1 MKRLTVAIDGP
12 AGAGKSTV
20 ARLVAQQLGYLY
32 IDSGA
37 MYRAVALRALR
48 AGISAGDTGALGRLA
63 DAMQIEFRPGI
74 GTVRVCVDGEDV
86 SHDIRTPEVTTL
98 SSQVSVVP
106 AVRQAMV
113 RRQQQM
119 GAKGGVV
126 MEGRDIGTVVFP
138 RAEVKVFLEASLDER
153 AVRRVTEL
161 RTKGFDVCFHEVRDG
176 IHDRD
181 GRDARRDVSPMRPAP
196 DAVHIVT
203 DELAIEEVVQRI
215 LDLCAERG
223 RAG

>member
-1 MKRLTVAIDGP
+1 MKRLTIAIDGP
-12 AGAGKSTV
+12 AGAGKSTA

-37 MYRAVALRALR
+37 MYRAVALSALR
-48 AGISAGDTGALGRLA
+48 SGIDAEDAVALGRLA
-63 DAMQIEFRPGI
+63 EAMQIEFRVGM
-74 GTVRVCVDGEDV
+74 GKSRVCLDGEDV

-106 AVRQAMV
+106 AVRVAMV
-113 RRQQQM
+113 RQQQKM
-119 GAKGGVV
+119 GAHGGVV

-138 RAEVKVFLEASLDER
+138 GADVKVFLEASLDER

-161 RTKGFDVCFHEVRDG
+161 RTKGFDVCFHEIREGIEERDE
-176 IHDRD
+176 
-181 GRDARRDVSPMRPAP
+181 RDARREASPMRPAR

-203 DELAIEEVVQRI
+203 DELAIEEVVERI
-215 LDLCAERG
+215 LDLCSERG
-223 RAG
+223 RPD